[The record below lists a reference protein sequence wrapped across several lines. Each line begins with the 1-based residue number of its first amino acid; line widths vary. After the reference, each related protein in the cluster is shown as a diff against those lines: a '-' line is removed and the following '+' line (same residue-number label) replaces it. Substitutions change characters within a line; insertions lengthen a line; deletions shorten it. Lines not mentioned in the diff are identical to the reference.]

1 MDNEKTLAREELIG
15 LNVKIRECKD
25 PSWIGKC
32 GIILDETKNT
42 FLIKIRDQKKVIA
55 KETAIFEFEY
65 GGKKITLDGSK
76 IAFRPEDRIKKV
88 R

>member
-1 MDNEKTLAREELIG
+1 MIEKTLAKEELIG
-15 LNVKIRECKD
+15 LHVKIKDCKD
-25 PSWIGKC
+25 PRWIGKS

-42 FLIKIRDQKKVIA
+42 FLLVIDNQKKRIA
-55 KETAIFEFEY
+55 KNIALFEFEY
-65 GGKKITLDGSK
+65 KGKKIEIEGLK

>member
-1 MDNEKTLAREELIG
+1 MNEKLLAREELIG
-15 LNVKIRECKD
+15 LHVKIKDCKD
-25 PSWIGKC
+25 PKWIGKS

-42 FLIKIRDQKKVIA
+42 FLLDINKKKKRIA
-55 KETAIFEFEY
+55 KNMALFEFVYE
-65 GGKKITLDGSK
+65 GKKIEIDGSK